1 MALFNRL
8 LSKDSAPA
16 PPPVTYT
23 PPSEEPAAP
32 APAAEET
39 PELDFLKPQTPVEET
54 PELDFLKP
62 QAPAEEVPELDFL
75 KAPAPGTTT
84 TAAAASS
91 TAFETTAGE
100 DSPVPGLAY
109 QNQYKRLILE
119 TEMPPVITVCRYGPN
134 YVATD
139 HIRNLQAVDNSE
151 YAALE
156 ALLKQYKQA

>member
-32 APAAEET
+32 APAAS
-39 PELDFLKPQTPVEET
+39 

-75 KAPAPGTTT
+75 KAPAPGT
-84 TAAAASS
+84 AAATASS

-139 HIRNLQAVDNSE
+139 HIRNLQAVENSE

-156 ALLKQYKQA
+156 ALLDQYKKA

>member
-32 APAAEET
+32 APAPET
-39 PELDFLKPQTPVEET
+39 EPALDFLKPQP
-54 PELDFLKP
+54 
-62 QAPAEEVPELDFL
+62 PAEEVPELDFL
-75 KAPAPGTTT
+75 KAPAPGTAT
-84 TAAAASS
+84 TATAASS
-91 TAFETTAGE
+91 TAFETTAGN

-139 HIRNLQAVDNSE
+139 HIRNLQAVENTE

>member
-23 PPSEEPAAP
+23 PPAEEPAAP
-32 APAAEET
+32 APEAE
-39 PELDFLKPQTPVEET
+39 

-75 KAPAPGTTT
+75 KAPAPGTAT
-84 TAAAASS
+84 TATAASS

-139 HIRNLQAVDNSE
+139 HIRNLQAVENSE

-156 ALLKQYKQA
+156 ELIKQYKKS

>member
-8 LSKDSAPA
+8 LSKDNAPA

-32 APAAEET
+32 AAAA
-39 PELDFLKPQTPVEET
+39 EET

-62 QAPAEEVPELDFL
+62 QAPAEETPELDFL
-75 KAPAPGTTT
+75 KAPAPG
-84 TAAAASS
+84 AAAATASS

-139 HIRNLQAVDNSE
+139 HIRNLQAVENTE

>member
-39 PELDFLKPQTPVEET
+39 PELDFLKPQ
-54 PELDFLKP
+54 
-62 QAPAEEVPELDFL
+62 APAEEAPELDFL
-75 KAPAPGTTT
+75 KAPAPGTA
-84 TAAAASS
+84 AAAASS

-139 HIRNLQAVDNSE
+139 HIRNLQAVENTE

>member
-23 PPSEEPAAP
+23 PPTEEPADPAP
-32 APAAEET
+32 APEAE
-39 PELDFLKPQTPVEET
+39 PELDFLKPQP
-54 PELDFLKP
+54 
-62 QAPAEEVPELDFL
+62 PAEEVPELDFL

-84 TAAAASS
+84 TATAASS
-91 TAFETTAGE
+91 TAFETTAGN

-139 HIRNLQAVDNSE
+139 HIRNLQAVENSE

-156 ALLKQYKQA
+156 ELIKQYKKA